1 MEHFERFRD
10 LEDDELVLLAR
21 EDDDALTYLMLKYK
35 NLVRAKARSYFL
47 MGADSEDILQEGMMG
62 LYKAIRDYK
71 PEMSR
76 FRGFAE
82 LCVTRQIISAV
93 KTATRQKHMPLNSY
107 VSLNKPVYDADDRT
121 LLDVMPG
128 QSALDPEE
136 IILGEE
142 NRSAMEAHIKK
153 ELSEMERSVL
163 ELYLTGMSY
172 GEIAERL
179 DRPLKSIDN
188 ALQRIKTKLSGFLR

>member
-62 LYKAIRDYK
+62 LYKAIRD
-71 PEMSR
+71 SS

-163 ELYLTGMSY
+163 ELYLTGMRSRSVWT
-172 GEIAERL
+172 GL
-179 DRPLKSIDN
+179 
-188 ALQRIKTKLSGFLR
+188 

>member
-71 PEMSR
+71 PEMSS

-163 ELYLTGMSY
+163 ELYLITLL
-172 GEIAERL
+172 ETL
-179 DRPLKSIDN
+179 P
-188 ALQRIKTKLSGFLR
+188 